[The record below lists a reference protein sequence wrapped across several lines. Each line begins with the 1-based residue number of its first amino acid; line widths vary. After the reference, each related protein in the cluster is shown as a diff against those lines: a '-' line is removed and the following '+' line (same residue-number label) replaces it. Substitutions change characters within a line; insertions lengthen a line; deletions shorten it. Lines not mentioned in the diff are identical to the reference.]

1 MNTLV
6 QALDQAMTRTGSTRP
21 LALFRIAMASLA
33 YMRFGPEMSLHLTQS
48 GLQILISLSFF
59 LFAALM
65 AVGWMTRVATAGTA
79 FILTV
84 LYLQLGWPE
93 GHPGWGHHHHY
104 LLLIATVL
112 LCFAPCGRS
121 LSVDAWLARRAAIRE
136 NRAAPEET
144 GPLAVQTLLILQLC
158 AMYVWTA
165 VDKTT
170 PGFLSGDR
178 LERIFEWTYAGTP
191 LYPVLTAPWF
201 TAPASIAVVILE
213 YALPIMLLMRWR
225 LPIAFAIGFA
235 LHAGFYV
242 MLPVQTYSATAL
254 AFYLLVLRPEQV
266 HDGLTQLIAPDRA
279 RPV

>member
-1 MNTLV
+1 M
-6 QALDQAMTRTGSTRP
+6 RESRP
-21 LALFRIAMASLA
+21 
-33 YMRFGPEMSLHLTQS
+33 
-48 GLQILISLSFF
+48 
-59 LFAALM
+59 
-65 AVGWMTRVATAGTA
+65 
-79 FILTV
+79 
-84 LYLQLGWPE
+84 
-93 GHPGWGHHHHY
+93 
-104 LLLIATVL
+104 
-112 LCFAPCGRS
+112 
-121 LSVDAWLARRAAIRE
+121 
-136 NRAAPEET
+136 APEET

-158 AMYVWTA
+158 AMYFWTA

-201 TAPASIAVVILE
+201 TAPASVAVVVLE
-213 YALPIMLLMRWR
+213 YVLPVMLLLRWR

-266 HDGLTQLIAPDRA
+266 HDGLNQLIAPARA
-279 RPV
+279 RSV